1 MKKTYQK
8 PAMEVAADV
17 RTDIICTS
25 GGDIS
30 SIEGGDIGIDFGGG
44 GSGRARAPMRLGSD
58 DDIDWSQWGFGD

>member
-25 GGDIS
+25 GDIL
-30 SIEGGDIGIDFGGG
+30 SIVGGGDIGIGGG
-44 GSGRARAPMRLGSD
+44 GSGPARAPMRLGSD
-58 DDIDWSQWGFGD
+58 DDIDWSQWGFGDR